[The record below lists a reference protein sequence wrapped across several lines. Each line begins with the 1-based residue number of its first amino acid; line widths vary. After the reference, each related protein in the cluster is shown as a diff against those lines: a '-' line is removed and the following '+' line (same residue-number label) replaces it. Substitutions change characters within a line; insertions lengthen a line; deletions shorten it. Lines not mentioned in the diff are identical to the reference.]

1 MKKLLATSALIST
14 VALSSVS
21 FAQTT
26 VTGSLDLT
34 YRSTKGGVGQGDTF
48 MGRETQVNLANKGKL
63 SNGLDYA
70 AGFSLE
76 FDGMQTRSDTATTS
90 VDNEAV
96 YLNLISGGNTVTVGL
111 DWIQNSKND
120 LIGSVGDVIDEVAV
134 APGGKTLLL
143 TNFGA
148 ANVKESI
155 GAGVVQNFGNGL
167 TGSIFYAPNYN
178 NTGGGN
184 NGQSLNNSTGTNG
197 AYEIGLRGSN
207 IANSGVNLNLWKN
220 ETTKAT
226 TGETKALSGTAMT
239 IGYAKAPFS
248 FDIGK
253 MNSTATTAIETDS
266 KLAQVSY
273 SINKDITASLVRV
286 DSTRNTVIADTSGT
300 AKERIN
306 SLMVG
311 YSLGPVGVLLT
322 ASRIENAAGL
332 STNADIDQL
341 GVTLSTRF

>member
-26 VTGSLDLT
+26 ITGSLDLT
-34 YRSTKGGVGQGDTF
+34 YRSTKGGAGQGDTF

-76 FDGMQTRSDTATTS
+76 FDGMQTRAGTATTS

-96 YLNLISGGNTVTVGL
+96 YLNLISGGTTVTVGL

-120 LIGSVGDVIDEVAV
+120 LIGSVGDVIDEVGTV
-134 APGGKTLLL
+134 VPGGTTLLL
-143 TNFGA
+143 DNFGA
-148 ANVKESI
+148 AQVKESI

-167 TGSIFYAPNYN
+167 TGSIFYTPNYN

-197 AYEIGLRGSN
+197 AYEIGLRGTNISN
-207 IANSGVNLNLWKN
+207 YGVNLNLWKN
-220 ETTKAT
+220 EVAKTS
-226 TGETKALSGTAMT
+226 GDVESLSGTAYT

-253 MNSTATTAIETDS
+253 MTTTATTGIDTDT

-273 SINKDITASLVRV
+273 AVNKDLTVSLVR
-286 DSTRNTVIADTSGT
+286 ADTSRDNV
-300 AKERIN
+300 ASNEKIN
-306 SLMVG
+306 SLMLG
-311 YSLGPVGVLLT
+311 YSLGPVGVLVT
-322 ASRIENAAGL
+322 ASRVDAPAGV
-332 STNADIDQL
+332 SANHDIDQV

>member
-34 YRSTKGGVGQGDTF
+34 YRSTKGGTGQGDTF

-63 SNGLDYA
+63 SNGMDYA

-76 FDGMQTRSDTATTS
+76 FDGMQTRAGTATTS
-90 VDNEAV
+90 IDNEGI
-96 YLNLISGGNTVTVGL
+96 YLNVISGGTTLHWGV

-120 LIGSVGDVIDEVAV
+120 LINSVGDIIDEVGTV
-134 APGGKTLLL
+134 TPGGTTLLL
-143 TNFGA
+143 DNFGA
-148 ANVKESI
+148 AQVKESI
-155 GAGVVQNFGNGL
+155 GVGIVQNFGNGL
-167 TGSIFYAPNYN
+167 TGSVYYAPNYN

-184 NGQSLNNSTGTNG
+184 NGQALTNSTGTNG
-197 AYEIGLRGSN
+197 AYEIGLRG
-207 IANSGVNLNLWKN
+207 ANVAGSGINLNIWKN
-220 ETTKAT
+220 EVEKT
-226 TGETKALSGTAMT
+226 TGDTKSLGGMAYT

-253 MNSTATTAIETDS
+253 MNTEATTGLETDS

-273 SINKDITASLVRV
+273 SINKDLTASLVRV
-286 DSTRNTVIADTSGT
+286 DTKRDNVAS
-300 AKERIN
+300 KEKIN
-306 SLMVG
+306 SLQFG
-311 YSLGPVGVLLT
+311 YSLGPVGVLVT
-322 ASRIENAAGL
+322 ASRIDNPAG
-332 STNADIDQL
+332 SATASDIDQL
-341 GVTLSTRF
+341 DISLNTRF

>member
-26 VTGSLDLT
+26 VSGSLDLT
-34 YRSTKGGVGQGDTF
+34 YRSTKGGTGQGDTF
-48 MGRETQVNLANKGKL
+48 MGRETQLNIANKGKL

-76 FDGMQTRSDTATTS
+76 FDGMQTRSATATTS

-96 YLNLISGGNTVTVGL
+96 YLNLINGGTTVTVGL

-120 LIGSVGDVIDEVAV
+120 LIGSVGDIIDEVGTV
-134 APGGKTLLL
+134 VPGGKTLLL
-143 TNFGA
+143 DNFGA
-148 ANVKESI
+148 AQVKESI

-226 TGETKALSGTAMT
+226 GETKALSGTAMT

-253 MNSTATTAIETDS
+253 MNTTATTAIETDS

-286 DSTRNTVIADTSGT
+286 DTTRNTVIADTSGT
-300 AKERIN
+300 SKERIN

-322 ASRIENAAGL
+322 ASRIENAAGI

>member
-1 MKKLLATSALIST
+1 
-14 VALSSVS
+14 
-21 FAQTT
+21 
-26 VTGSLDLT
+26 
-34 YRSTKGGVGQGDTF
+34 
-48 MGRETQVNLANKGKL
+48 
-63 SNGLDYA
+63 
-70 AGFSLE
+70 
-76 FDGMQTRSDTATTS
+76 MQTRAGTATTS

-96 YLNLISGGNTVTVGL
+96 YLNLISGGTTVTVGL

-120 LIGSVGDVIDEVAV
+120 LIGSVGDIIDEVGTV
-134 APGGKTLLL
+134 LPGGTTLLL
-143 TNFGA
+143 DNFGA
-148 ANVKESI
+148 AQVKESI

-184 NGQSLNNSTGTNG
+184 NGQTLNNSTGTNG

-207 IANSGVNLNLWKN
+207 IANSGVNLNLWRN
-220 ETTKAT
+220 ETTKAA
-226 TGETKALSGTAMT
+226 GETKALSGTAMT

-253 MNSTATTAIETDS
+253 MNTTSAAAVETDS

-286 DSTRNTVIADTSGT
+286 DTTRDIASATAPITGTS
-300 AKERIN
+300 KERIN

-322 ASRIENAAGL
+322 ASRIDNPAGVN
-332 STNADIDQL
+332 TAADIDQL

>member
-34 YRSTKGGVGQGDTF
+34 YRSTKGGTGQGDTF

-63 SNGLDYA
+63 SNGMDYA

-76 FDGMQTRSDTATTS
+76 FDGMQTRAGTATTS
-90 VDNEAV
+90 IDNEGV
-96 YLNLISGGNTVTVGL
+96 YLNVISGGTTLHWGV

-120 LIGSVGDVIDEVAV
+120 LINSVGDIIDEVGTV
-134 APGGKTLLL
+134 APGGTTLLL
-143 TNFGA
+143 DNFGA
-148 ANVKESI
+148 AQVKESI
-155 GAGVVQNFGNGL
+155 GVGIVQNFGNGL
-167 TGSIFYAPNYN
+167 TGSVYYAPNYN

-184 NGQSLNNSTGTNG
+184 NGQALTNSTGTNG
-197 AYEIGLRGSN
+197 AYEIGLRG
-207 IANSGVNLNLWKN
+207 ANVAGSGINLNIWKN
-220 ETTKAT
+220 EVEKT
-226 TGETKALSGTAMT
+226 TGDTKSLGGMAYT

-253 MNSTATTAIETDS
+253 MNTEATTGLETDT

-273 SINKDITASLVRV
+273 SINKDLTASLVR
-286 DSTRNTVIADTSGT
+286 ADTKRDNVAS
-300 AKERIN
+300 KEKIN
-306 SLMVG
+306 SLQFG
-311 YSLGPVGVLLT
+311 YSLGPVGVLVT
-322 ASRIENAAGL
+322 ASRIDNPAG
-332 STNADIDQL
+332 SATASDIDQL
-341 GVTLSTRF
+341 GISLNTRF

>member
-76 FDGMQTRSDTATTS
+76 FDGMQTRAGTATTS

-96 YLNLISGGNTVTVGL
+96 YLNLISGGTTVTFGL

-120 LIGSVGDVIDEVAV
+120 LIGSVGDIIDEVGTV
-134 APGGKTLLL
+134 TPGGTTLLL
-143 TNFGA
+143 DNFGA
-148 ANVKESI
+148 AQVKESI
-155 GAGVVQNFGNGL
+155 GAGIVQNFGNGL
-167 TGSIFYAPNYN
+167 TGSIYYAPNYN

-184 NGQSLNNSTGTNG
+184 NGQALTNSTGTNG
-197 AYEIGLRGSN
+197 AYEIGLRGAN
-207 IANSGVNLNLWKN
+207 IANSGVNLNIWRN
-220 ETTKAT
+220 EATKGA
-226 TGETKALSGTAMT
+226 GETKALTGTAYT
-239 IGYAKAPFS
+239 IGYAQAPFS
-248 FDIGK
+248 ADIGK
-253 MNSTATTAIETDS
+253 MSTTATTGIDTDT

-273 SINKDITASLVRV
+273 SINKDITASLVR
-286 DSTRNTVIADTSGT
+286 ADTSRDNV
-300 AKERIN
+300 ASNEKIS
-306 SLMVG
+306 SLMLG
-311 YSLGPVGVLLT
+311 YSLGPVGVLVT
-322 ASRIENAAGL
+322 ASRIDNPAGV
-332 STNADIDQL
+332 STAHDIDQV

>member
-34 YRSTKGGVGQGDTF
+34 YRSTKGGTGQGDTF

-63 SNGLDYA
+63 SNGMDYA

-76 FDGMQTRSDTATTS
+76 FDGMQTRAGTATTS
-90 VDNEAV
+90 IDNEGV
-96 YLNLISGGNTVTVGL
+96 YLNLITGGTTLHWGV

-120 LIGSVGDVIDEVAV
+120 LINSVGDIIDEVGTV
-134 APGGKTLLL
+134 TPGGTTLLL
-143 TNFGA
+143 DNFGA
-148 ANVKESI
+148 AQVKESI
-155 GAGVVQNFGNGL
+155 GAGIVQNFGNGL
-167 TGSIFYAPNYN
+167 TASAYYAPNYN

-184 NGQSLNNSTGTNG
+184 NGQGLTNSTGTNG
-197 AYEIGLRGSN
+197 AYEIGLRG
-207 IANSGVNLNLWKN
+207 ANVAGSGINLNIWKN
-220 ETTKAT
+220 EVEKT
-226 TGETKALSGTAMT
+226 TGDTKSLGGMAYT

-253 MNSTATTAIETDS
+253 MNTEATTGIETNS

-273 SINKDITASLVRV
+273 SINKDLTASLVRV
-286 DSTRNTVIADTSGT
+286 DTDRDLVAS
-300 AKERIN
+300 KEKIS
-306 SLMVG
+306 SLQLG
-311 YSLGPVGVLLT
+311 YSLGPVGLLVT
-322 ASRIENAAGL
+322 ASRVDNAGGSA
-332 STNADIDQL
+332 TAADIDQL
-341 GVTLSTRF
+341 GISLNTRF

>member
-48 MGRETQVNLANKGKL
+48 MGRETQVNIANKGKL

-76 FDGMQTRSDTATTS
+76 FDGMQTRTGTAPTS

-96 YLNLISGGNTVTVGL
+96 YLNLISGGTTVTVGL

-120 LIGSVGDVIDEVAV
+120 LIGSVGDVIDEIGVV
-134 APGGKTLLL
+134 TPGGTTLLL
-143 TNFGA
+143 NNFGA
-148 ANVKESI
+148 AQVKESI

-167 TGSIFYAPNYN
+167 TGSIYYAPNYDN
-178 NTGGGN
+178 VGGGN
-184 NGQSLNNSTGTNG
+184 NGQALTNTAGSNG
-197 AYEIGLRGSN
+197 AYEIGLRGVN

-220 ETTKAT
+220 EVAKT
-226 TGETKALSGTAMT
+226 TGEAESLSGTAYT

-253 MNSTATTAIETDS
+253 MSTTAVTGIDTDT

-273 SINKDITASLVRV
+273 AVNKDLTVSLVR
-286 DSTRNTVIADTSGT
+286 ADTSRDNV
-300 AKERIN
+300 ASNEKIN
-306 SLMVG
+306 SLMFG
-311 YSLGPVGVLLT
+311 YSLGPVGVLVT
-322 ASRIENAAGL
+322 ASRVDAPAGV
-332 STNADIDQL
+332 SANHDIDQV

>member
-34 YRSTKGGVGQGDTF
+34 YRSTKGGTGQGDTF

-63 SNGLDYA
+63 NNGLDYA

-76 FDGMQTRSDTATTS
+76 FDGMQTRAGTATTS

-96 YLNLISGGNTVTVGL
+96 YLNLISGGTTFTVGL

-120 LIGSVGDVIDEVAV
+120 LIGSVGDIIDEVGTV
-134 APGGKTLLL
+134 APGGTTLLL
-143 TNFGA
+143 DNFGA
-148 ANVKESI
+148 AQVKESI

-167 TGSIFYAPNYN
+167 TGSIFYVPNYN

-184 NGQSLNNSTGTNG
+184 NGQALTNSAGNGTNG
-197 AYEIGLRGSN
+197 AYEIGLRGAN
-207 IANSGVNLNLWKN
+207 IAGSGVNLNIWKN
-220 ETTKAT
+220 ETTKSSI
-226 TGETKALSGTAMT
+226 ETKALSGTAYT

-253 MNSTATTAIETDS
+253 MDTTSAANVDTDTR
-266 KLAQVSY
+266 LAQVSY
-273 SINKDITASLVRV
+273 SINKDITASLVR
-286 DSTRNTVIADTSGT
+286 ADTKRDAVAS
-300 AKERIN
+300 KEKIN

-311 YSLGPVGVLLT
+311 YSLGPVGVLVT
-322 ASRIENAAGL
+322 ASRIDNPAG
-332 STNADIDQL
+332 SATASDIDQL

>member
-76 FDGMQTRSDTATTS
+76 FDGMQTRAGTATTS

-96 YLNLISGGNTVTVGL
+96 YLNLISGGTTVTFGL

-120 LIGSVGDVIDEVAV
+120 LIGSVGDIIDEVGTV
-134 APGGKTLLL
+134 TPGGTTLLL
-143 TNFGA
+143 DNFGA
-148 ANVKESI
+148 AQVKESI
-155 GAGVVQNFGNGL
+155 GAGIVQNFGNGL
-167 TGSIFYAPNYN
+167 TGSIYYAPNYN

-184 NGQSLNNSTGTNG
+184 NGQALTNSTGTNG
-197 AYEIGLRGSN
+197 AYEIGLRGTN

-220 ETTKAT
+220 EVAKTS
-226 TGETKALSGTAMT
+226 GEAESLAGTAYT

-253 MNSTATTAIETDS
+253 MSTTAVTGIDTDT

-273 SINKDITASLVRV
+273 SINKDITASLVR
-286 DSTRNTVIADTSGT
+286 ADTSRDNV
-300 AKERIN
+300 ASNEKIS
-306 SLMVG
+306 SLMLG
-311 YSLGPVGVLLT
+311 YSLGPVGVLVT
-322 ASRIENAAGL
+322 ASRVENPAGI
-332 STNADIDQL
+332 STNHDIDQV